1 MVTSIPNCPCG
12 RKHETTV
19 KELVTGKGAL
29 SHLPA
34 LAARYGAQKPFI
46 LADTHTYAVCGESVR
61 AMFPNAVV
69 HIYDSEHLPPDNN
82 TVGSA
87 FMHFDRTCDL
97 VIAIGSGVINDT
109 CKIVSHVAKLPYI
122 IVATA
127 PSMDGYASDTSSME
141 RDGFK
146 ISIPSKTP
154 DIIIGDTDLLK
165 TAPDRMLRSGLGDM
179 LAKYISICEW
189 RIDHIVTGEYYCEK
203 VASQVRDALHRC
215 VENADGLI
223 ARDDR
228 AIEAVFEGL
237 VLGGMAMQFAGFSRP
252 ASGIEHYFSHI
263 WDMRALAFGTP
274 CDLHGIQCAVGTLYA
289 ARGYEQLLRMTPD
302 REKARNFV
310 KNFDVPA
317 WHDTLRKLIGPAA
330 ETMIADEFREERY
343 SVEKHEKRLDNII
356 NNWDEIKKI
365 VLEEVPTAA
374 EIESILDTIG
384 APKTCT
390 DLGQDASLLQTIFK
404 ATRDIRSKYILSQ
417 LAWDMGVLDE
427 IKV

>member
-1 MVTSIPNCPCG
+1 MITSIPNCACG
-12 RKHETTV
+12 KKHETTV
-19 KELVTGKGAL
+19 KELFVGRNAL
-29 SHLPA
+29 FNLPE
-34 LAARYGAQKPFI
+34 LAARYHAVKPFI
-46 LADTHTYAVCGESVR
+46 LADKNTFAVCGERVR
-61 AMFPNAVV
+61 AMFPDARI
-69 HIYDSEHLPPDNN
+69 HIYTAKHLPPDNN

-87 FMHFDRTCDL
+87 FMHFDTSCDL
-97 VIAIGSGVINDT
+97 IIAIGSGVLNDT
-109 CKIVSHVAKLPYI
+109 CKIVSHVTGRPYI

-154 DIIIGDTDLLK
+154 DYIIGDTDILK
-165 TAPDRMLRSGLGDM
+165 TAPDCMLRSGLGDM

-203 VASQVRDALHRC
+203 VASCVREALHRC
-215 VENADGLI
+215 TDNADGLI
-223 ARDDR
+223 RRDDR

-289 ARGYEQLLRMTPD
+289 ARGYEQLLKMTPD
-302 REKARNFV
+302 REKARAFAR
-310 KNFDVPA
+310 NFDVTA

-343 SVEKHEKRLDNII
+343 SLEKHEKRLSNIADN
-356 NNWDEIKKI
+356 WEEIKKI
-365 VLEEVPTAA
+365 IREEVPPASR
-374 EIESILDTIG
+374 IESILDTIG
-384 APKTCT
+384 APKTAA
-390 DLGQDASLLQTIFK
+390 DLGQDPALLQTVFK

-417 LAWDMGVLDE
+417 LAWDMGVIDE
-427 IKV
+427 IQI